1 MFRLET
7 GLSLDD
13 PVFTDYGLNADDV
26 QQVRRFA
33 LDWYSD
39 LCLRLAEGDIDSDQV
54 ARSRIHR
61 CGVLAR

>member
-1 MFRLET
+1 VFRLET

-13 PVFTDYGLNADDV
+13 PVFMDYGLNADDV

-39 LCLRLAEGDIDSDQV
+39 LCLRLAEGDIDSD
-54 ARSRIHR
+54 
-61 CGVLAR
+61 